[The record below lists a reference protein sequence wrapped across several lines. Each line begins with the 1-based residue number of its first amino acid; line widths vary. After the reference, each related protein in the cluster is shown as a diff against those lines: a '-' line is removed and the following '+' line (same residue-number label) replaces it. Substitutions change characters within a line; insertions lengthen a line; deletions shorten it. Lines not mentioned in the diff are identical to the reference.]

1 MAVRYGKQSK
11 RRVAGSPSALGEERQ
26 RIEVL
31 HHPWR
36 TRILEVLNE
45 RDMSV
50 SQFVDEGL
58 IADLAERPRDRAI
71 SALAYHFR
79 ALREAGAIEI
89 VEQNPRRGSTELVCR
104 ARARAL
110 VTDREWVRLPLHK
123 RRALSRVMLDSL
135 IARAESAVDYGT
147 FDSRL
152 DRHIAWLAMEVD
164 EQGWAELAAL
174 LNGVLDTVTAIHRE
188 SKERLD
194 ASGEQPIRA
203 TWGQLHFES
212 PPLLAR
218 PAAD

>member
-1 MAVRYGKQSK
+1 MAVRGGKEING
-11 RRVAGSPSALGEERQ
+11 RAAGARLGPSREKQ
-26 RIEVL
+26 QFEVL

-50 SQFVDEGL
+50 SQFIDEGL
-58 IADLAERPRDRAI
+58 ISDLADQPRDRAI

-89 VEQNPRRGSTELVCR
+89 VEQNSRRGSTELVCR
-104 ARARAL
+104 ACARAH
-110 VTDREWVRLPLHK
+110 VTDEEWKELPLHQ
-123 RRALSRVMLDSL
+123 RRAISRVMLNSL
-135 IARAESAVDYGT
+135 IARAESSVHSDT

-164 EQGWAELAAL
+164 EQGWSELAAL
-174 LNGVLDTVTAIHRE
+174 MNGVLETVTAINSE
-188 SKERLD
+188 SKLRLH
-194 ASGEQPIRA
+194 ASGDQPIRA

-212 PPLLAR
+212 PPLP
-218 PAAD
+218 PAAAG

>member
-1 MAVRYGKQSK
+1 MTVRYGKEPKGAAAS
-11 RRVAGSPSALGEERQ
+11 RRAAGGQEKQ
-26 RIEVL
+26 RSEVL

-58 IADLAERPRDRAI
+58 ISDLAEQPRDRAI

-79 ALREAGAIEI
+79 ALREAGALEI

-104 ARARAL
+104 ACARAL
-110 VTDREWVRLPLHK
+110 VTDKEWSQLPRYK
-123 RRALSRVMLDSL
+123 RQALSRVMLDSF
-135 IARAESAVDYGT
+135 IARAESAVHRDT

-164 EQGWAELAAL
+164 EQGWSELAGV
-174 LNGVLDTVTAIHRE
+174 LNGVLDTVTAIHHE
-188 SKERLD
+188 SKERLG

-212 PPLLAR
+212 PPLPPSTPR
-218 PAAD
+218 D

>member
-1 MAVRYGKQSK
+1 MAVEPRGARKGKAAG
-11 RRVAGSPSALGEERQ
+11 RRSASSQQKQ
-26 RIEVL
+26 RFEVL

-58 IADLAERPRDRAI
+58 IGDLDGQPRDRAI

-104 ARARAL
+104 ACARAY
-110 VTDREWVRLPLHK
+110 VPDEDWSRLPLHK
-123 RRALSRVMLDSL
+123 RRAISRVMLDSF
-135 IARAESAVDYGT
+135 IARAESAAHQGT
-147 FDSRL
+147 LDSRT

-164 EQGWAELAAL
+164 EQGWTELAAL
-174 LNGVLDTVTAIHRE
+174 LNGVLETVTAIHRE
-188 SKERLD
+188 SKQRLE
-194 ASGEQPIRA
+194 ASEEQPIRA

-212 PPLLAR
+212 PPLLAI
-218 PAAD
+218 PATD